1 MISLNQLISEIHSC
15 TENEYIIS
23 EAAIIPDEKDVVFL
37 EDKIFYTPY
46 VLKSFDSGGK
56 SIYFYDCKF
65 EFPED
70 APLEFKGWVLNKC
83 NFVNCFFDV
92 RLSFEDC
99 SLNENYPL
107 KMYNCT
113 FTDELY
119 FSGEATEIKKLEFD
133 NCNFFK
139 TITID
144 FNPESVVFNNSVF
157 LADTNKFAEVDEEHT
172 FYQFN
177 FFGRQVQELNLSYC
191 RFSSN
196 NFSNLFSVNLRST
209 EIEKL
214 IIINVRLETIDLTDA
229 TVTKSLLI
237 DSLNVSGYIGVRNFD
252 FPEENTNIP
261 WYNLKGEKF
270 CIFIIENN
278 AVHHVYQAKTYNNL
292 ANEILYNDLISAY
305 NKFNTMYH
313 TRGDIRSANGSYVEI
328 KDIETRK
335 QKYLY
340 ETNPSFNI
348 YLNYKLNVFLKF
360 FSDYATNP
368 ARSLIVSL
376 WVIILFGLVYIF
388 TFSNWDGINFSYFVK
403 QYKKLATY
411 FMSEKSLKELFFAEC
426 EKEMPDYKSF
436 RSKYLNHKN
445 KLPLIIRILG
455 FPIYEC
461 WSLKYSLTAFVY
473 EKFEILNGSW
483 GELNTKRKMIISL
496 IVILLIIFYLLYIVI
511 IKCINAF
518 ILSLNMFITI
528 GFGVIPEKGLAM
540 YIGVI
545 EGFIGWFLL
554 TIFTITLLSQVLQSA
569 G

>member
-1 MISLNQLISEIHSC
+1 MKLRLKHFRIFLVFIVFTFQTGFAQEEIEEEIEEEIVEEEESGQVEFRVISLNQLISEIHSC

-214 IIINVRLETIDLTDA
+214 I
-229 TVTKSLLI
+229 
-237 DSLNVSGYIGVRNFD
+237 GVRNFD

-305 NKFNTMYH
+305 NKFNAMYH

-328 KDIETRK
+328 KDIYT
-335 QKYLY
+335 
-340 ETNPSFNI
+340 
-348 YLNYKLNVFLKF
+348 KLIQVL
-360 FSDYATNP
+360 
-368 ARSLIVSL
+368 
-376 WVIILFGLVYIF
+376 IF
-388 TFSNWDGINFSYFVK
+388 T
-403 QYKKLATY
+403 
-411 FMSEKSLKELFFAEC
+411 
-426 EKEMPDYKSF
+426 
-436 RSKYLNHKN
+436 
-445 KLPLIIRILG
+445 LII
-455 FPIYEC
+455 
-461 WSLKYSLTAFVY
+461 
-473 EKFEILNGSW
+473 N
-483 GELNTKRKMIISL
+483 
-496 IVILLIIFYLLYIVI
+496 
-511 IKCINAF
+511 
-518 ILSLNMFITI
+518 
-528 GFGVIPEKGLAM
+528 
-540 YIGVI
+540 
-545 EGFIGWFLL
+545 
-554 TIFTITLLSQVLQSA
+554 
-569 G
+569 